1 MRKFVAI
8 HNLGCKVNAYE
19 TEGMAEKLIRAGFS
33 VVSFDE
39 RADFYVVNTC
49 SVTNIADRK
58 SRQMLHRAR
67 KLNPDAVIIA
77 VGCYVDTHGREG
89 VCQDGVDIALPNTEK
104 ENIVEVIKAW
114 EESHGTEEEET
125 EEPETSASYGEII
138 RSSGEER
145 HISGEGIYT
154 RKFLKVQ
161 DGCNMFCS
169 YCIIPYARGRIRSK
183 GISEVLSEIASL
195 TEKGYREFVL
205 TGIHLSSYGL
215 ERPEDKEDL
224 LKLIME
230 ADRLPG
236 VRRLRL
242 GSLEPRIITEEFAR
256 GLKGA
261 KSICPHFHLSLQ
273 SGSDTVLKRMN
284 RHYTAAEYLQSV
296 EILRS
301 YFDDPALTTDV
312 ITGFPGETEEEFKE
326 TYDFIKRTGFYETH
340 IFPYSRR
347 KGTAAD
353 RMDGQLV
360 NSVKHERLATL
371 QALDSENR
379 KKYEDRH
386 IGKCAEVL
394 FEDGNEGY
402 TREYIRVKCPNGKIK
417 CGEIHTGTI
426 TGRNPAEGVMEL
438 EFNEIRKIH
447 DKNA

>member
-19 TEGMAEKLIRAGFS
+19 TEVMAEKLIEAGYS
-33 VVSFDE
+33 VVSFE
-39 RADFYVVNTC
+39 EKADYYVVNTC

-58 SRQMLHRAR
+58 SRQMLHRAG

-77 VGCYVDTHGREG
+77 VGCYVDTHGRDE
-89 VCQDGVDIALPNTEK
+89 VCLEGVDIALPNTEK
-104 ENIVEVIKAW
+104 GNIVEVIKAW
-114 EESHGTEEEET
+114 EDSHRTEGEEAGSPGER
-125 EEPETSASYGEII
+125 AAYGEAI
-138 RSSGEER
+138 RSSGEEH

-183 GISEVLSEIASL
+183 RISDVIALISSL

-215 ERPEDKEDL
+215 DRPEDNEDL
-224 LKLIME
+224 LKLIEE
-230 ADRLPG
+230 ADKLPG
-236 VRRLRL
+236 VERLRL
-242 GSLEPRIITEEFAR
+242 GSLEPRIVTKEFAER
-256 GLKGA
+256 LKGV
-261 KSICPHFHLSLQ
+261 KSLCPHFHLSLQ

-284 RHYTAAEYLQSV
+284 RHYTTEEYLQSV

-326 TYDFIKRTGFYETH
+326 TYGFIERTGFYETH

-347 KGTAAD
+347 RGTAAD
-353 RMDGQLV
+353 RMEGQLA
-360 NSVKHERLATL
+360 NSVKHERLKVL
-371 QALDSENR
+371 KALDSEKR
-379 KKYEDRH
+379 KEYEDRH
-386 IGKCAEVL
+386 IGREAEVL

-402 TREYIRVKCPNGKIK
+402 TREYIRVKCPEGEIK
-417 CGEIHTGTI
+417 SGEIHRGII
-426 TGRNPAEGVMEL
+426 TGRDVDGTPVFTL
-438 EFNEIRKIH
+438 SS
-447 DKNA
+447 